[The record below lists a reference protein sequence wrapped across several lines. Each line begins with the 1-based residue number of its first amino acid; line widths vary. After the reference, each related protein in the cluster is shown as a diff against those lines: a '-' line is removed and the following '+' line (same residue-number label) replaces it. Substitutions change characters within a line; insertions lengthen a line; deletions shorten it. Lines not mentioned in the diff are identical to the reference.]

1 MNTYEIIPGVG
12 VGPIHLGMTRA
23 DVTAALEAS
32 GTSFRSFQRWPNT
45 PDIIAIEG
53 SAFQVFFDADDR
65 VESIEL
71 SGTPNGDRV
80 SGSEP
85 RLIASIEGVDV
96 FRTTAVD
103 VVSRVV
109 LRAPFS
115 TEDDEYPATYSF
127 PSIGVTF
134 WRSSKPPTHREEED
148 PYFESI
154 LVTVPSGDLNA

>member
-1 MNTYEIIPGVG
+1 
-12 VGPIHLGMTRA
+12 MTRA

-103 VVSRVV
+103 VVEGAGGFRTPIPIDSVHPFRSFRTPRGGGRVA
-109 LRAPFS
+109 LM
-115 TEDDEYPATYSF
+115 
-127 PSIGVTF
+127 
-134 WRSSKPPTHREEED
+134 
-148 PYFESI
+148 
-154 LVTVPSGDLNA
+154 